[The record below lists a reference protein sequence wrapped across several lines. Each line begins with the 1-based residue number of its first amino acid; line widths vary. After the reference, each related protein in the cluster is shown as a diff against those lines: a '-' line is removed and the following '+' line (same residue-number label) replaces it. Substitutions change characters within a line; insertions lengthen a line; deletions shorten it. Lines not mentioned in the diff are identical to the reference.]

1 MTTETS
7 ELTGDLILNQESKD
21 DDEGDDD
28 NVNGDNNHRKDVDSV
43 SQDITTA
50 AAAATATIT
59 EECESRVNE
68 QNTKATEEA
77 VFINHGE

>member
-28 NVNGDNNHRKDVDSV
+28 NVNGDNNHRKDVNSV
-43 SQDITTA
+43 SQDIATA
-50 AAAATATIT
+50 TATATIT
-59 EECESRVNE
+59 EECESHVKE